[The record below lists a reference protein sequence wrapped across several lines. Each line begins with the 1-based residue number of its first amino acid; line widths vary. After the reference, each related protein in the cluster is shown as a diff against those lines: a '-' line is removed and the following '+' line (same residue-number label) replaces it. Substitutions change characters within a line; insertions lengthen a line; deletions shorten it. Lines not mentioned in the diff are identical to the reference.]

1 MTSFRGLANFV
12 YPPTQYKS
20 KSDPPSI
27 YHIITSFEIL
37 GKIFYNVRCVKN
49 NSLILMLIYSLS
61 FHFHLLLNFLRSKSN
76 KMIINVY
83 AKHELAHSFSRVEFQ
98 KQPSWTFVL
107 FYFYFL
113 LKESDILRYILT
125 NLQVRYETSCSA
137 GPMSTVFSSG
147 CRVQSLIKE
156 NYNKFLK
163 KNLEFGATKLSSN
176 SYSIK
181 FNYFISL
188 IV

>member
-1 MTSFRGLANFV
+1 MQCEDGISFITHQNLIFSRKKLLCFSKTKHTVLLKHFAHFSSLIYLYNDVISWFGKFWV
-12 YPPTQYKS
+12 PPTQYKS

-61 FHFHLLLNFLRSKSN
+61 FHFHLQLLNTQSFPRSKSN

-98 KQPSWTFVL
+98 K
-107 FYFYFL
+107 
-113 LKESDILRYILT
+113 
-125 NLQVRYETSCSA
+125 
-137 GPMSTVFSSG
+137 
-147 CRVQSLIKE
+147 
-156 NYNKFLK
+156 
-163 KNLEFGATKLSSN
+163 
-176 SYSIK
+176 
-181 FNYFISL
+181 
-188 IV
+188 